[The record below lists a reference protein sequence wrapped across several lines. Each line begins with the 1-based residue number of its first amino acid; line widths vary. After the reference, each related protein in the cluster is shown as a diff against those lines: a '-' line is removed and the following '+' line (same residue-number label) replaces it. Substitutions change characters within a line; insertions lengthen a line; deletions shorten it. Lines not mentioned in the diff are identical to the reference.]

1 MNNEFASQ
9 LGIYLVVVFCIFI
22 VCLYLFRAIFNIP
35 SFLRYQKA
43 QVRLL
48 QEIAKTQ
55 GVENSKVQSIVSESI
70 GWETSPQQN
79 GQAETT
85 K

>member
-1 MNNEFASQ
+1 MNNEFANQ
-9 LGIYLVVVFCIFI
+9 LVIYLCVAFFGFI
-22 VCLYLFRAIFNIP
+22 VSLYLFRAIFNIP

-70 GWETSPQQN
+70 GWGTSPEQHAQT
-79 GQAETT
+79 ETT